1 VFLIGQIFISH
12 SRKDKEIVNF
22 FGTLFGSTRVKGV
35 FKEIEGF
42 KSDEE
47 YQEIQNDIQKS
58 SAIFILLGENVQ
70 NLKHTRDWVVWESAI
85 ASTIGKEIWIFE
97 PMALLGKIDV
107 IFPHLDHYLI
117 YKFNQDYQNYIRE
130 IIESYDDADVL
141 PAVVAGGSLGGF
153 GGTIAEALLS
163 KGEKLSGLG
172 TLIGIGIVGTLAGFL
187 ADPSR
192 KRPSGILIRCSECK
206 NKYRIHIK
214 IPKIRCPICN
224 ALLVLN
230 WDKI

>member
-1 VFLIGQIFISH
+1 MFLIGQIFISH

-97 PMALLGKIDV
+97 PIELLGKIDV

-117 YKFNQDYQNYIRE
+117 YKVNQDYQNYIRD

-141 PAVVAGGSLGGF
+141 PAVFTGSSFGGLGG
-153 GGTIAEALLS
+153 TVAEALFS
-163 KGEKLSGLG
+163 KEEKLSGIG
-172 TLIGIGIVGTLAGFL
+172 TLLGIGIGGAIASFL

-224 ALLVLN
+224 AMLVLN
-230 WDKI
+230 WDRI

>member
-1 VFLIGQIFISH
+1 M
-12 SRKDKEIVNF
+12 
-22 FGTLFGSTRVKGV
+22 

-42 KSDEE
+42 KSEEE

-85 ASTIGKEIWIFE
+85 ASTTGKEIWIFE
-97 PMALLGKIDV
+97 PIELLGKIDV
-107 IFPHLDHYLI
+107 IFPHLSHYLI
-117 YKFNQDYQNYIRE
+117 YKVNQDYQNYIRD

-141 PAVVAGGSLGGF
+141 PAVFTGSFFGGL
-153 GGTIAEALLS
+153 GGTIAEALFS
-163 KGEKLSGLG
+163 KGEKLSGIG
-172 TLIGIGIVGTLAGFL
+172 TLLGIGIVGPIAGFL

-206 NKYRIHIK
+206 NKYRIHMK
-214 IPKIRCPICN
+214 MPKIRCPICN
-224 ALLVLN
+224 AMLSLN
-230 WDKI
+230 WN